1 MVAARRPVDAT
12 MASVPRR
19 TGRTTRRQ
27 SAVVVALVAVA
38 AVGGCSDDDDD
49 AAPAPP
55 ASPSTT
61 TTTAAVAAVDPALS
75 GDTIAVAGAAQV
87 GQTLTARIS
96 PGLAGT
102 ELEWGWHRCTDVPAC
117 TTIRGAD
124 DPTYRLTEDDAWQV
138 IRVIAATDRANEART
153 GPVVDPDPEPFTER
167 GVVHPGRG
175 TALAVVVAPG
185 RHTVTVEAGCPVVVV
200 AGVRTATID
209 GSRTTGGTT
218 VEEPAARHELAVDGE
233 GGLLTVGVSGDCDR
247 ATVEVTGIR

>member
-1 MVAARRPVDAT
+1 
-12 MASVPRR
+12 MALV
-19 TGRTTRRQ
+19 
-27 SAVVVALVAVA
+27 VAVA
-38 AVGGCSDDDDD
+38 GLAGCSDDDD
-49 AAPAPP
+49 AAPAPS

-61 TTTAAVAAVDPALS
+61 ATTATAAAVDPALS
-75 GDTIAVAGAAQV
+75 GDAIAVAGTAQV
-87 GQTLTARIS
+87 GQALTARVS
-96 PGLAGT
+96 PDLAGT

-124 DPTYRLTEDDAWQV
+124 GPAYRLTEDDAWQV
-138 IRVIAATDRANEART
+138 IRVIAAADRGNEART

-175 TALAVVVAPG
+175 SALVVVVAPG

-200 AGVRTATID
+200 AGVRTATTD

-218 VEEPAARHELAVDGE
+218 VEEPATRHELAVDGE

-247 ATVEVTGIR
+247 ATVEVTGMR